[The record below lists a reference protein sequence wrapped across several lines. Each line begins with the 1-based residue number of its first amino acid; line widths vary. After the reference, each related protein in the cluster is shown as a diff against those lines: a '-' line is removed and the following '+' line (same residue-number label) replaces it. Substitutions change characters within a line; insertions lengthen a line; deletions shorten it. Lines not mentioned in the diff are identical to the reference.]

1 MQKSSTVV
9 AAGLMCLMV
18 VAAVAQEK
26 KGGPQAQSVPAQQS
40 AAAAQAQPTAAQ
52 PVPAPA
58 QSQKAA
64 KTKKV
69 KLQGTVQAV
78 DATNKKVSIKMKND
92 EVKEISVADEVKLSK
107 GGNHKEITLAD
118 LKVGAHVAITMEG
131 DVVRS
136 IHMYLTSK

>member
-1 MQKSSTVV
+1 
-9 AAGLMCLMV
+9 MCLMV

-78 DATNKKVSIKMKND
+78 DSTNKKVSVKMAKTE
-92 EVKEISVADEVKLSK
+92 EVKEISITDEVKLSK
-107 GGNHKEITLAD
+107 GGNHKEITLAN
-118 LKVGAHVAITMEG
+118 LKVGARVAVTMEG